1 MMRRPMMRPAMLTCW
16 KLPFSGS
23 KSGYFRSRGRDGIFC
38 GGIGLDTEL
47 PQCRQRIAAQLF
59 LFAEFVI

>member
-23 KSGYFRSRGRDGIFC
+23 KSAAISAAVAVTGYS
-38 GGIGLDTEL
+38 
-47 PQCRQRIAAQLF
+47 AAG
-59 LFAEFVI
+59 